1 MTWKDE
7 IKKRKIPDGLYVG
20 GYLFTVEKRIKELIK
35 FHSKEKDPKTGEDW
49 TPETKEVNRVL
60 VKMLNEA
67 LFNTQDLLKDFVKI
81 NEYFED
87 NF

>member
-7 IKKRKIPDGLYVG
+7 IKKRNGLYVG

-35 FHSKEKDPKTGEDW
+35 FHSKEKDPKTGKEY
-49 TPETKEVNRVL
+49 TTKQKEGNRML

-67 LFNTQDLLKDFVKI
+67 LFDTQDLLKDFVEI